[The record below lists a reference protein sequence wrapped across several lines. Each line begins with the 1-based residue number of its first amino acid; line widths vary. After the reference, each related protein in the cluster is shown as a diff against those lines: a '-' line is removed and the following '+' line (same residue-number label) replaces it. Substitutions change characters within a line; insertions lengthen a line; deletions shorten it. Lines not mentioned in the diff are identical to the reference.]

1 LIITDHSAIYAH
13 ELDLVKDDPVLE
25 IHVALG
31 GCFVFTYR
39 RVYLRL
45 EVRSRVA
52 GGWLLEI

>member
-1 LIITDHSAIYAH
+1 MPTKSTFENARLA
-13 ELDLVKDDPVLE
+13 KDDPVLE